1 MDDGVG
7 AVLRRKTFCE
17 LVRVSAAVAGIEF
30 SYAAETA
37 FVSPTLLQIGVA
49 HRLMTLA
56 WALSP
61 LVGFFV
67 TPLLGSLSDR
77 CRLPWGRRRPF
88 IALLAAGVLL
98 GLILV
103 PNGADIGYALGDPRP
118 APSPSPPGALNA
130 TPPLEMV
137 TPSEWQATN
146 ASLGPGLSTTESPAA
161 LANESSVVSRKPQSS
176 HPWGVVFTILGTVL
190 LDFDADACQSPA
202 RAYLL
207 DVTVPE
213 DHARGLSTFTIM
225 AGLGGFMGYALGGIN
240 WDATFI
246 GRVLGGHVRAVFT
259 LITFIFVACVTY
271 TVTSFREIPLDVLEA
286 DEARQ
291 QLHSQQN
298 QQAKPDSAEY
308 TKISTEASVNGYGY
322 GSVSPDY
329 ANQVDGPPDR
339 AEYRP
344 IAGTDSPLHGNGYVN
359 FGYDESYHKPPP
371 PQPLPLHTWK
381 MPPKRLRSP
390 SDNALRRRVP
400 QNSHA
405 LEILRRTRE
414 FYEQEKNY
422 EVGQHLVME
431 YDALAGAV
439 PAEVGQH
446 LVMEHDALAGAVPA
460 EVGQHL
466 VMEYDALAGAVPA
479 EVGQHL
485 VMEHD
490 ALAGAVPAEVGQHLV
505 MEYDALAGAVPAEVG
520 QHLVMEYDALA
531 GAVPAEVGQHLVMEY
546 DALAGAVPAEV
557 GQHLVMEH
565 DALAGAVP
573 AEVGQHLVME
583 YDALAGAVPAEVGQ
597 HLVMEHDALAG
608 AVPAEVGQHLVMEYD
623 ALAGAV
629 PAEVGQ
635 HLVMEYDALAGAVP
649 AEVGQHLVMEYDALA
664 GAVPAEVSPPL
675 VTAHATPSLGQ
686 YLLSTEVSP
695 PLVTAHATPSLGQYL
710 LSTEVSP
717 PLVTAHATPSL
728 GQYLL
733 SIVWMPGSLR
743 VLCLTNL
750 FCWMA
755 HVCYSLYF
763 TDFVGEA
770 VFGGDP
776 QAEDGTKARQLYEEG
791 VRFGCWG
798 MSMYSLSCA
807 CYSFI
812 IERLINRFRARKVYV
827 GGLLF
832 YSAGMALMALTKGRV
847 GVILFSWTAGV
858 MYSTLFTMPY
868 LLVAHYHA
876 SGTFS
881 VSATGEALPGSH
893 VRGLGTDV
901 AIVSSMVFLAQFAL
915 SMCMGAIVSAAGTTT
930 AVAAVAS
937 FLALCGAVCASQVM
951 YLDL

>member
-1 MDDGVG
+1 MRTTRTSDFEEEMLERIAADPTACGMGTTHTSVW
-7 AVLRRKTFCE
+7 RKTFCE

-146 ASLGPGLSTTESPAA
+146 ASLAPGLSTTESPAG

-298 QQAKPDSAEY
+298 QQGKPDSAEY

-371 PQPLPLHTWK
+371 PQPLPLN
-381 MPPKRLRSP
+381 LRS
-390 SDNALRRRVP
+390 STV
-400 QNSHA
+400 SHKMY
-405 LEILRRTRE
+405 LHQGRS
-414 FYEQEKNY
+414 
-422 EVGQHLVME
+422 
-431 YDALAGAV
+431 
-439 PAEVGQH
+439 
-446 LVMEHDALAGAVPA
+446 
-460 EVGQHL
+460 
-466 VMEYDALAGAVPA
+466 
-479 EVGQHL
+479 
-485 VMEHD
+485 
-490 ALAGAVPAEVGQHLV
+490 
-505 MEYDALAGAVPAEVG
+505 
-520 QHLVMEYDALA
+520 
-531 GAVPAEVGQHLVMEY
+531 
-546 DALAGAVPAEV
+546 
-557 GQHLVMEH
+557 
-565 DALAGAVP
+565 
-573 AEVGQHLVME
+573 
-583 YDALAGAVPAEVGQ
+583 
-597 HLVMEHDALAG
+597 
-608 AVPAEVGQHLVMEYD
+608 
-623 ALAGAV
+623 
-629 PAEVGQ
+629 
-635 HLVMEYDALAGAVP
+635 
-649 AEVGQHLVMEYDALA
+649 
-664 GAVPAEVSPPL
+664 EVSPPL

-686 YLLSTEVSP
+686 YLM
-695 PLVTAHATPSLGQYL
+695 
-710 LSTEVSP
+710 
-717 PLVTAHATPSL
+717 
-728 GQYLL
+728 